1 MPTTTKSVTI
11 ALIKMAA
18 DAGLIPADLAETVRN
33 AYRDYRRMQHGLR
46 LNGTKA
52 RVAPEEVGDRVTA
65 VRELWRW
72 VFGERST
79 VTQADC

>member
-1 MPTTTKSVTI
+1 
-11 ALIKMAA
+11 
-18 DAGLIPADLAETVRN
+18 
-33 AYRDYRRMQHGLR
+33 LR